1 MTYQKPTF
9 MNNYLLLEPT
19 LSTLYGKITMSQT
32 EQTTLST
39 PALSIT
45 NFNLPSLHL
54 LHNEITVILK
64 DTENHLS
71 EFNDDKQ
78 QAPLL
83 LDSISVL
90 TQLSRIFEL
99 IALAGGQLLSAAIAQ
114 GLQQLYNDSNN
125 NDTALIMD
133 LSEAIM
139 TLDRYI
145 EFVLLT
151 ETVEPTL
158 LLPIINKLHAYSQ
171 KDTIDAEYFSNFGS
185 SSVIIAN
192 PEQNF
197 QPLSELNLDSD
208 LLTNA
213 YRSGLSVVLAKQNAP
228 LTADDQ
234 QKLIAMSA
242 ACTMI
247 AAHTSSL
254 FWQAAT
260 AAVTGIQ
267 SILPLSLSQKH
278 TLIYLEQ
285 QFHSYLPVMD
295 ARFADLVSFACQR
308 DNEQAQKLR
317 IQYASN
323 QIESPQLEQMQRFL
337 FGPNRAITDTLN
349 DIIQNHIS
357 TVKEKV
363 DSYARGDTLRPTAIQ
378 VSSIA
383 TDLTELSSALRLL
396 GLTDAAASLKTA
408 SDAVLTW
415 QTPSPVEFDN
425 LLFALMH
432 AENASIAMVK
442 LHTPGAI
449 HLSVDNQHISLHQL
463 DTAYNTLVQ
472 ESRTAI
478 SSAEQAINDYL
489 ADDSRDLLNIQNIP
503 EMMRQVAGA
512 IRFLQL
518 PTAASMLSQ
527 LASNMEARLT
537 NGQRIDER
545 QLAYIADVIMA
556 VDYRLDGFE
565 NNHPVSKK
573 VIDVAQDSLSQ
584 LLAA

>member
-1 MTYQKPTF
+1 
-9 MNNYLLLEPT
+9 
-19 LSTLYGKITMSQT
+19 MSQS
-32 EQTTLST
+32 EQTTLTT
-39 PALSIT
+39 PTLSIT
-45 NFNLPSLHL
+45 NFKLPSLHL

-71 EFNDDKQ
+71 EFNDDKE

-114 GLQQLYNDSNN
+114 GLQQLHDDSNN

-171 KDTIDAEYFSNFGS
+171 QDAIDASYFSDFGS

-197 QPLSELNLDSD
+197 QPLSELNLDSK

-213 YRSGLSVVLAKQNAP
+213 YRSGLSVVLTQQNAP

-234 QKLIAMSA
+234 QKLDAMSA
-242 ACTMI
+242 ACAMI

-260 AAVTGIQ
+260 AAVTDIQ
-267 SILPLSLSQKH
+267 TILPLSLSQKH

-323 QIESPQLEQMQRFL
+323 QIDSPQREQMQRFL

-349 DIIQNHIS
+349 DIIQNQIS
-357 TVKEKV
+357 TIKEKV
-363 DSYARGDTLRPTAIQ
+363 DSYARGDTLSSTALQ
-378 VSSIA
+378 VNSIA
-383 TDLTELSSALRLL
+383 ADLTELSSVLRLL
-396 GLTDAAASLKTA
+396 CLTDAAASLKTA
-408 SDAVLTW
+408 ADAVLTW
-415 QTPSPVEFDN
+415 QTPTPEEFDS
-425 LLFALMH
+425 LLLALMH
-432 AENASIAMVK
+432 AENASIAMAK
-442 LHTPGAI
+442 MHTPGAI
-449 HLSVDNQHISLHQL
+449 HLSAHSQHISLHQI

-472 ESRTAI
+472 ESRMAI

-489 ADDSRDLLNIQNIP
+489 ADDKRDLLNIQNIP
-503 EMMRQVAGA
+503 DMMHQVAGA
-512 IRFLQL
+512 VRFLQL
-518 PTAASMLSQ
+518 PTAANMLSQ
-527 LASNMEARLT
+527 LTTNMQERLASGRN
-537 NGQRIDER
+537 IDDR
-545 QLAYIADVIMA
+545 TLAHIADVLMA
-556 VDYRLDGFE
+556 VDYRLEGFE
-565 NNHPVSKK
+565 NNHPVSKQSL
-573 VIDVAQDSLSQ
+573 DAGQHSLSQ
-584 LLAA
+584 LIAA